1 MQPLLDD
8 LAAIYAEVGI
18 KANKEDGSTVF
29 FMFDTSI
36 EGIEESGFRAAR
48 TISAYEFGHGEMI
61 TTEAGKVYEVA
72 KRPIPYGS
80 MDEEQII
87 VLKVV

>member
-1 MQPLLDD
+1 MKPLLDD

-29 FMFDTSI
+29 FMFDASI
-36 EGIEESGFRAAR
+36 EGIEESGFMAAR
-48 TISAYEFGHGEMI
+48 TLSTYEFRHGEII
-61 TTEAGKVYEVA
+61 TTEAKVYEVA

-80 MDEEQII
+80 VDEEQII